1 MTKERIEKELQKVR
15 QQLATLQERQKDLEE
30 QLQMTE
36 DAEKM
41 KFIEKNKISL
51 DRLILLNKVSEEEIL
66 HLLKQK
72 EQEEQTR
79 QTEREAVSH
88 EKIKLSTKAVLSL
101 GLSAVLF
108 CMPAVGFALNGNY
121 AVNVHAEDSKEQ
133 EAVSEEPAES
143 TGQTEADTEQ
153 SAEGGTEESTENT
166 TEESTENGTVSGN
179 EVTEPVCTCEKK
191 CSAYDYDKDCEVCAA
206 DYRDCEYKTPNVV
219 ININSPGGWYNE
231 RATVTFTVS
240 DTAHTGNFEIAMI
253 QAKVGQNGSWTDVT
267 EDKKLEISEN
277 CTVYVQVTDQ
287 KGNTYERNRA
297 MKCFDTTK
305 PTLNAAVSDGLLSI
319 QVHDTDS
326 GAKAVYVNG
335 YEFTDLTNGTLNIRL
350 QQFDAGY
357 EYFTISAM
365 DNAGNMSEVY
375 KTKNPY
381 YKDPADESDEN
392 PAEQLPVNAEATK
405 PGSAT
410 GTVTEHTKT
419 DSDGNTIS
427 QTPEE
432 QKKQAFAEAD
442 AAEAAES
449 GDKEQSEQGK
459 EFYTIQTASDK
470 VFYLIID
477 RDGEEEMVYF
487 LTEITENDLLNT
499 TSDNSETLPKNS
511 AALESAIPTTESALP
526 NNNTD
531 KESEPEED
539 TESESTEEESTE
551 ETEPEEEAGEEASP
565 IASYIIIGI
574 LAIAFIGGAYYF
586 KVVRRKKEDFIEDED
601 EDEEDTEEYENED
614 EEQEDSSDDDF
625 FDDDRESD
633 AADTTE

>member
-1 MTKERIEKELQKVR
+1 M
-15 QQLATLQERQKDLEE
+15 
-30 QLQMTE
+30 
-36 DAEKM
+36 
-41 KFIEKNKISL
+41 NKKT
-51 DRLILLNKVSEEEIL
+51 RL
-66 HLLKQK
+66 HY
-72 EQEEQTR
+72 R
-79 QTEREAVSH
+79 
-88 EKIKLSTKAVLSL
+88 AVLSL
-101 GLSAVLF
+101 FLSIILF
-108 CMPAVGFALNGNY
+108 CMPAVAFSMNGNN
-121 AVNVHAEDSKEQ
+121 AIDVRAEESGESSTEEETEGTTEQ
-133 EAVSEEPAES
+133 ETESGTEGS
-143 TGQTEADTEQ
+143 TGEETESE
-153 SAEGGTEESTENT
+153 
-166 TEESTENGTVSGN
+166 TVSGN
-179 EVTEPVCTCEKK
+179 DIEPVCICEKK
-191 CSAYDYDKDCEVCAA
+191 CSVYDYDKDCEVCAA
-206 DYRDCEYKTPNVV
+206 DYKSCKYKTPNVV

-240 DTAHTGNFEIAMI
+240 DAAHTGNFETAKI

-267 EDKKLEISEN
+267 EDRKLEISEN

-287 KGNTYERNRA
+287 KGNTYERSRTI
-297 MKCFDTTK
+297 KCFDTTK
-305 PTLNAAVSDGLLSI
+305 PTLNAAVSDGLLSV

-405 PGSAT
+405 PGNAT

-419 DSDGNTIS
+419 DGDGNTVS

-432 QKKQAFAEAD
+432 QKKQEFAKAD

-449 GDKEQSEQGK
+449 GDKEKAQSEQGK
-459 EFYTIQTASDK
+459 EFYTIQTATDK

-487 LTEITENDLLNT
+487 LTEITENDLLNA

-511 AALESAIPTTESALP
+511 AALESAIPAGESALP
-526 NNNTD
+526 NNNG
-531 KESEPEED
+531 EMQED
-539 TESESTEEESTE
+539 TQQTEENTEEAESTEDAESTE
-551 ETEPEEEAGEEASP
+551 ETEPEEEVSEP
-565 IASYIIIGI
+565 NPMVSYILMGI
-574 LAIAFIGGAYYF
+574 LAAAFIGGAYYF
-586 KVVRRKKEDFIEDED
+586 KVVRKKKEDFIEDED
-601 EDEEDTEEYENED
+601 EDEEDEEEYENED
-614 EEQEDSSDDDF
+614 EEPEDGSEDEF
-625 FDDDRESD
+625 FEDKEDE
-633 AADTTE
+633 

>member
-1 MTKERIEKELQKVR
+1 
-15 QQLATLQERQKDLEE
+15 
-30 QLQMTE
+30 
-36 DAEKM
+36 M
-41 KFIEKNKISL
+41 K
-51 DRLILLNKVSEEEIL
+51 
-66 HLLKQK
+66 
-72 EQEEQTR
+72 
-79 QTEREAVSH
+79 
-88 EKIKLSTKAVLSL
+88 KIKLSTKAVLSL

-375 KTKNPY
+375 KTKGFEVIRAWGFT
-381 YKDPADESDEN
+381 YKTVAFVWVKQNKKSDSLFWGMGYWTRSNVE
-392 PAEQLPVNAEATK
+392 LCILATK
-405 PGSAT
+405 GSPKRVDAGVHQVVVSHIEEHSRKPGEVHERIRRLMGDVPKIELFARRKAE
-410 GTVTEHTKT
+410 GFDVWGNEV
-419 DSDGNTIS
+419 DSDIEFKGGNRLCS
-427 QTPEE
+427 
-432 QKKQAFAEAD
+432 
-442 AAEAAES
+442 
-449 GDKEQSEQGK
+449 
-459 EFYTIQTASDK
+459 
-470 VFYLIID
+470 
-477 RDGEEEMVYF
+477 
-487 LTEITENDLLNT
+487 
-499 TSDNSETLPKNS
+499 
-511 AALESAIPTTESALP
+511 
-526 NNNTD
+526 
-531 KESEPEED
+531 
-539 TESESTEEESTE
+539 
-551 ETEPEEEAGEEASP
+551 
-565 IASYIIIGI
+565 
-574 LAIAFIGGAYYF
+574 
-586 KVVRRKKEDFIEDED
+586 
-601 EDEEDTEEYENED
+601 
-614 EEQEDSSDDDF
+614 
-625 FDDDRESD
+625 
-633 AADTTE
+633 